1 MPSSCSLL
9 TIHHL
14 SYGYI
19 TNNIGDLSPS
29 SVFLL
34 PFLLTGTTTGMLLHH
49 LHMDGKTTESQ
60 NMFSKAV
67 QALNKNTLDQLPKLL
82 RVNKFPHAEKRKIMW
97 YLPVYGEEAFGDR
110 KDISEK
116 DISEMPLCLR
126 PRWRRYRK
134 KFLELQDEEKNHE
147 AAIARVRIS
156 LFNRFIRSVSW

>member
-1 MPSSCSLL
+1 
-9 TIHHL
+9 
-14 SYGYI
+14 
-19 TNNIGDLSPS
+19 
-29 SVFLL
+29 
-34 PFLLTGTTTGMLLHH
+34 
-49 LHMDGKTTESQ
+49 MDGKTTESQ

>member
-1 MPSSCSLL
+1 MPSLCSL
-9 TIHHL
+9 HHL

-67 QALNKNTLDQLPKLL
+67 QALNKNTLDQLPRLL

>member
-1 MPSSCSLL
+1 
-9 TIHHL
+9 
-14 SYGYI
+14 
-19 TNNIGDLSPS
+19 
-29 SVFLL
+29 
-34 PFLLTGTTTGMLLHH
+34 MLLHH
-49 LHMDGKTTESQ
+49 LHMDSKTTESQ

-110 KDISEK
+110 LNSEYSKIGEK

-134 KFLELQDEEKNHE
+134 KFLELQDEEKDHE
-147 AAIARVRIS
+147 AAIARVRTFGVFRGDCLIPA
-156 LFNRFIRSVSW
+156 LKLKLTLALHRFFFAPSN

>member
-1 MPSSCSLL
+1 MMPSPCSL
-9 TIHHL
+9 HNL

>member
-1 MPSSCSLL
+1 MMPSPCSL
-9 TIHHL
+9 HNL

-147 AAIARVRIS
+147 AAIAKVRIS